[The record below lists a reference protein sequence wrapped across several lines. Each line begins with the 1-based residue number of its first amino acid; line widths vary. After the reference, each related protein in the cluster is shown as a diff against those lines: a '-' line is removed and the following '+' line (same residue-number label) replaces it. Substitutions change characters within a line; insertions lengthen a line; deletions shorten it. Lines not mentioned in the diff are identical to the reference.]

1 MDSQPPR
8 AQLLKLLVCDHPNPQ
23 RQRGIAFL
31 RFVRVCVNPSLTLR
45 VMIKAC
51 VLARSINRKAQSRNF
66 KRCDSGAPAGKPPKA
81 AAREKLVPFLWA
93 QLIHSVAA
101 VLSENH
107 IAEHTYELSNT
118 FKKNVSGTGDGV
130 HLVSGNGPTL

>member
-1 MDSQPPR
+1 MLQNGGPALEMLIFPALRYSWIHS
-8 AQLLKLLVCDHPNPQ
+8 L
-23 RQRGIAFL
+23 RG
-31 RFVRVCVNPSLTLR
+31 
-45 VMIKAC
+45 
-51 VLARSINRKAQSRNF
+51 RNF